1 MRNQPTNSARLH
13 DRRRRK
19 RRHARQL
26 ESRMKNEYEE
36 YYRKM
41 NNYEYDTWL
50 SQVTAEE
57 EDDSVYASQIIK
69 KENILRELVKK
80 EGIPVEES
88 LSEKEY
94 DIIDDVDS
102 VKENCLIM

>member
-1 MRNQPTNSARLH
+1 MQHNKATNSARLR

-36 YYRKM
+36 YYKKM

-50 SQVTAEE
+50 SQVTATE
-57 EDDSVYASQIIK
+57 EDDPVYGTQQK
-69 KENILRELVKK
+69 KKDNMLRDLVKK
-80 EGIPVEES
+80 EKYNKTVEV
-88 LSEKEY
+88 EY
-94 DIIDDVDS
+94 DIIINDEVTSID
-102 VKENCLIM
+102 ENCLIM

>member
-1 MRNQPTNSARLH
+1 MRCNQTNNSARLR

-50 SQVTAEE
+50 SQVCASEE
-57 EDDSVYASQIIK
+57 EDSVYGAQIRN
-69 KENILRELVKK
+69 KEYMLRDLVKEK
-80 EGIPVEES
+80 TPKEES
-88 LSEKEY
+88 LREKDY
-94 DIIDDVDS
+94 DIIDEVELD
-102 VKENCLIM
+102 KNQCLLM

>member
-1 MRNQPTNSARLH
+1 MRNQTTNSARLR

>member
-1 MRNQPTNSARLH
+1 MQRNQTKNPRVRDKL
-13 DRRRRK
+13 RRK

-50 SQVTAEE
+50 SQVCDSEE
-57 EDDSVYASQIIK
+57 GDKMYGDQIRK
-69 KENILRELVKK
+69 KEYMLRDLVKEKTPKEELVR
-80 EGIPVEES
+80 
-88 LSEKEY
+88 EKEY
-94 DIIDDVDS
+94 DIIDDMELD
-102 VKENCLIM
+102 KNQCLLM

>member
-1 MRNQPTNSARLH
+1 MRNQTTNSARLR

-69 KENILRELVKK
+69 KENILSELVKK

-94 DIIDDVDS
+94 DIIDGVDS